1 MASIDLVTAW
11 TLLTKGEQ
19 LVQWRGFIT
28 ALDAGGAGYHRF
40 YPVLMPLWDRGDV
53 PAEIETEGFEVREAE
68 MRAEASW
75 AARHGADAWCMAE
88 GALADPEPWLGL
100 EKLLG
105 APPF

>member
-11 TLLTKGEQ
+11 TQLTKAEQ
-19 LVQWRGFIT
+19 LVEWRGFIT

-53 PAEIETEGFEVREAE
+53 PAEIETEAFEAREAE
-68 MRAEASW
+68 MCAEPTW
-75 AARHGADAWCMAE
+75 AARHGADAWCVAE
-88 GALADPEPWLGL
+88 DTLADPETWSGL
-100 EKLLG
+100 QKLLG

>member
-1 MASIDLVTAW
+1 MASIDLVIAW

-53 PAEIETEGFEVREAE
+53 PAIVDYLTA
-68 MRAEASW
+68 MSAKQAPATAEATAP
-75 AARHGADAWCMAE
+75 AAPAG
-88 GALADPEPWLGL
+88 
-100 EKLLG
+100 
-105 APPF
+105 